1 MNLIINVNTELHSI
15 KASTMGEAKTQS
27 AIKEALEEIFEQS
40 KVNQQRK
47 IKGLKPLP
55 YNATVKDEYGKDLVV
70 IKEARSLEEIRK
82 EYQKKQDSYSLET
95 REKNL
100 LSSMNEIGNSEKNEY
115 AFKEELNK
123 QLNSALFVNDT
134 NLSPAQERI
143 LDYFGNM
150 DGIYSTIDFKK
161 EISAKCI
168 KDLIDLPD
176 PKTGKPP
183 KSFEHLL
190 SNIMSISKIFNE
202 SPKKEDYLEIA
213 RNYIN
218 IRYNKIV
225 PENYKNYFKNRGNLL
240 PLVLQIEKEESK
252 TKKINNLEFEV
263 SEKNFKKLYQS
274 FCDLPQFKNN
284 PSALATY
291 LLQRVPKE
299 NKESFTKW
307 MVSIGCKDAESTYKI
322 FAKWSNEKAEG
333 KNLDSK
339 EAEPKGLRGE

>member
-15 KASTMGEAKTQS
+15 KASNMGDIKVHS
-27 AIKEALEEIFEQS
+27 AIKEAIDEIVYQS
-40 KVNQQRK
+40 KVNSERTA
-47 IKGLKPLP
+47 KGLKPLP

-82 EYQKKQDSYSLET
+82 EYQKKQDSYSLDT

-339 EAEPKGLRGE
+339 EVEPKGLRGE